1 MKKLFL
7 IFITGL
13 IFFTVQA
20 YNKVWAASTL
30 TIVPPKNVNLG
41 TINMADYETG
51 YKEKIR
57 ATVLLVKDDT
67 NNWKL
72 MVATLDSNMGV
83 IGDYTKP
90 IGDFKWRASGAKA
103 MQLTYTDLTNYD
115 VEAARGLKS
124 GTTNIMY
131 IDYRILLAWG
141 NDVPGVYNIN
151 ILYTLTTQ

>member
-7 IFITGL
+7 IFITSF
-13 IFFTVQA
+13 IFFAMLAQKT
-20 YNKVWAASTL
+20 WATNTL
-30 TIVPPKNVNLG
+30 TIVPPKTVDLG
-41 TINMADYETG
+41 TINMTDYETG

-72 MVATLDSNMGV
+72 MVSTMDSNMGA
-83 IGDYTKP
+83 IGDYIKP
-90 IGDFKWRASGAKA
+90 IGDFKWRASGSMAT
-103 MQLTYTDLTNYD
+103 QLTYTSLTNYGL
-115 VEAARGLKS
+115 EAARGLKS
-124 GTTNIMY
+124 GTTNIIY

-151 ILYTLTTQ
+151 IVYTLTTQ

>member
-7 IFITGL
+7 IFIAGF
-13 IFFTVQA
+13 IFLAIPA
-20 YNKVWAASTL
+20 YKAWATNTL
-30 TIVPPKNVNLG
+30 TIVPPKAVDLG

-72 MVATLDSNMGV
+72 MVSTMDSNMGA
-83 IGDYTKP
+83 IGAYIKP
-90 IGDFKWRASGAKA
+90 IGDFKWRASGSMAT
-103 MQLTYTDLTNYD
+103 QLTYTSLTNYGL
-115 VEAARGLKS
+115 EAARGLKS
-124 GTTNIMY
+124 GTTNIIY
-131 IDYRILLAWG
+131 LDYRVLLVWG
-141 NDVPGVYNIN
+141 NDVPGVYNVN